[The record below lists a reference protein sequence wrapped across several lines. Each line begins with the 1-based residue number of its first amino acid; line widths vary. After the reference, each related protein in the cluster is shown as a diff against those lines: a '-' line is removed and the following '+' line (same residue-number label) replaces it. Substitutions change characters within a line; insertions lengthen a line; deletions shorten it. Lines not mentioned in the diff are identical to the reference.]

1 MKDRGFVEI
10 QTYNINPNIS
20 GFHWRSHG
28 RGVNIYFV
36 ESQSIV
42 IIYGEMPAGR
52 GYDVLVFGETE
63 HLNRRYFLIEQRIE
77 AFL

>member
-10 QTYNINPNIS
+10 QTDYINPNIS

-36 ESQSIV
+36 EDQADKNKGIEPISSTPFCILMSTSF
-42 IIYGEMPAGR
+42 EL
-52 GYDVLVFGETE
+52 VL
-63 HLNRRYFLIEQRIE
+63 
-77 AFL
+77 